1 MKGYNKNRQKFNVQL
16 SDGTNNISFEQMWA
30 LNQASKSPGFI
41 SNPLAKAYSNAFV
54 SGGQVL
60 QGIGG
65 IASAVPIPGVAIGG
79 AALSM
84 LGGLID
90 KPAAQKPTYGA
101 ETTTRYGMAT
111 GGSMEPISPNA
122 MEVTGAPN
130 QTDGNQI
137 NYKGQPIN
145 VDHGEVI
152 DHSKDIVFSDKLF
165 DPRSG
170 KSFADTVKPMEKL
183 IGKLS
188 KMPSNINNN
197 TIKALEQQKQ
207 KVFQTQEQVAAALGQ
222 RNSDGSTVQPGQPAM
237 ASGGKIKSYVTGGD
251 PGNPQKKYY
260 NLFDRLFGTNTAN
273 KFNYIEKGPTR
284 IANSPMS
291 LLMQKNG
298 ITGPETTITAK
309 RIKKANIQPPKS
321 RDFSNSNYTS
331 STQSSKNYVTTGTN
345 NFPTTSMMQQQNNVQ
360 TTPNTVTPKSSRNTV
375 TPKSSRNTIPTRST
389 SIIPT
394 GNEFQYP
401 KGYEAASR
409 LGLNPEDFYED
420 ADQFLKTPAGK
431 LWEQVQRAEDPNY
444 KGFSKDKKFGKYHTA
459 MYQNPEFQRIAS
471 GQVAKEQAA
480 FSQANQKMKEYNP
493 TAAIS
498 DLIKKVD
505 KGNTEPINPLKPKLD
520 YLPAIKQRFKPI
532 PKFGVGDYMQLGA
545 AGASVLGALL
555 DRPEKQKPNLD
566 KTQITQN
573 RYDPA
578 NALMQNQYT
587 TNAGMMANTNNY
599 SSAGVQAGLQ
609 NLMAN
614 KYRADSQVQSQ
625 YDQMNQQARTQY
637 EQRLQQQNQ
646 FNAQTLSAN
655 DDKNVANRAAYT
667 NNLYGALQT
676 VSQVGAGLN
685 DKQAMDTY
693 LKLLAQR
700 DPQASA
706 GILNADGK
714 LVSEKKWSGGKIKLR
729 KRR

>member
-1 MKGYNKNRQKFNVQL
+1 MKRYNKNRQKFNVQL

-54 SGGQVL
+54 SGGQIL

-90 KPAAQKPTYGA
+90 KPAAQKPTYGT

-237 ASGGKIKSYVTGGD
+237 AMGGKINSYFSGGRAKGRKDYRGD
-251 PGNPQKKYY
+251 PGNPIV
-260 NLFDRLFGTNTAN
+260 NLFKDIGKSIGYGALDLAGELANTLAGMPVKDRADLQA
-273 KFNYIEKGPTR
+273 R
-284 IANSPMS
+284 IQAQRQAKETYSP
-291 LLMQKNG
+291 K
-298 ITGPETTITAK
+298 TTITAK
-309 RIKKANIQPPKS
+309 RITPP
-321 RDFSNSNYTS
+321 
-331 STQSSKNYVTTGTN
+331 TQSSKNYVTTGVN
-345 NFPTTSMMQQQNNVQ
+345 KFPIVSMMQAQNNVQ
-360 TTPNTVTPKSSRNTV
+360 TTPNTV

-587 TNAGMMANTNNY
+587 TNAGMMANANNY

-706 GILNADGK
+706 GILNADGE

>member
-1 MKGYNKNRQKFNVQL
+1 
-16 SDGTNNISFEQMWA
+16 
-30 LNQASKSPGFI
+30 
-41 SNPLAKAYSNAFV
+41 
-54 SGGQVL
+54 
-60 QGIGG
+60 
-65 IASAVPIPGVAIGG
+65 
-79 AALSM
+79 
-84 LGGLID
+84 
-90 KPAAQKPTYGA
+90 
-101 ETTTRYGMAT
+101 
-111 GGSMEPISPNA
+111 
-122 MEVTGAPN
+122 MEVTGATN

-188 KMPSNINNN
+188 KMPSNINSN

-237 ASGGKIKSYVTGGD
+237 AMGGKINSYVSGGRAKGRKDYRGD
-251 PGNPQKKYY
+251 PGNPIV
-260 NLFDRLFGTNTAN
+260 NLFKDMGKSIGYGALDLAGELANTLAGMPVKDRADLQA
-273 KFNYIEKGPTR
+273 R
-284 IANSPMS
+284 IQAQRQAKETYSP
-291 LLMQKNG
+291 K
-298 ITGPETTITAK
+298 TTITAK
-309 RIKKANIQPPKS
+309 RITPP
-321 RDFSNSNYTS
+321 
-331 STQSSKNYVTTGTN
+331 TQSSKNYVTTGVN
-345 NFPTTSMMQQQNNVQ
+345 KFPIVSMMQAQKKNNVQ
-360 TTPNTVTPKSSRNTV
+360 TTPNTV